1 LSRPFTNIRSL
12 CNLTTNLSNKGLIFY
27 CQKSKAIVAIWV
39 PDIKKASILLYNMKQ
54 RGIAIYSTQHRIS
67 KLRILADEDK
77 SIFREGTTLG
87 TLCYEGATV
96 P

>member
-1 LSRPFTNIRSL
+1 
-12 CNLTTNLSNKGLIFY
+12 
-27 CQKSKAIVAIWV
+27 
-39 PDIKKASILLYNMKQ
+39 MKQ

-77 SIFREGTTLG
+77 SIFSEGTTLG

-96 P
+96 PLRKYVILLLKGT